1 MVARGTRPEEA
12 SPTFSRLHVS
22 CLRAILSHPKSRKWA
37 ISEKLPHRDQRWV
50 NQADIMPST
59 VAKIFDNY
67 ALCRDECFFRAD
79 NLGTFDYPSLIPGM
93 NSIPLFWHTHL
104 MCAINPLA
112 PVAQKIADE
121 VVFRRFQGVGVEFFK
136 IGLHWP
142 PQIFDAHL
150 LENSDLSPSRF
161 HFSVGLDWREKKM
174 FI

>member
-121 VVFRRFQGVGVEFFK
+121 VVFLRFQGEGIEFFFK
-136 IGLHWP
+136 
-142 PQIFDAHL
+142 
-150 LENSDLSPSRF
+150 SDLTDLPSDFSCASLGKYRF
-161 HFSVGLDWREKKM
+161 KPFQIS
-174 FI
+174 